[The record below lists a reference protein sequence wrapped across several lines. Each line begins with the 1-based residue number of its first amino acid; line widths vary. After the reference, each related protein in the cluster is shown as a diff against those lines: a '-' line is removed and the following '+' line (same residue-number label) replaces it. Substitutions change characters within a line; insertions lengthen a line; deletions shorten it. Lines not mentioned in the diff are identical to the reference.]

1 MVRYLKDKRAVQVV
15 RQFGCRRWKF
25 TGEDFW
31 AHAFMGAFEALN
43 RCLQVIK
50 EIFPVELKALNEVR
64 VCPLRSDSKFE

>member
-1 MVRYLKDKRAVQVV
+1 MRYLKDKRAIQVA
-15 RQFGCRRWKF
+15 RQFGCRRRNF
-25 TGEDFW
+25 TDENFW
-31 AHAFMGAFEALN
+31 AHAFMGAFESLN